1 MAEDKKTILV
11 VDDEPDVVDFLTTL
25 LQDNGYETMTAGNG
39 EEALDRVKETP
50 PHLVTLDITMPET
63 SGVRFYR
70 TMKESEEWKTV
81 PIIIVTGISSEFEKF
96 ISTRK
101 QVPPP
106 EGYVS
111 KPISEKEILA
121 LVEKLTN

>member
-1 MAEDKKTILV
+1 MAEKKTILV
-11 VDDEPDVVDFLTTL
+11 VDDETDVQTFLTTL
-25 LQDNGYETMTAGNG
+25 LQDNGYETMTAENG
-39 EEALDRVKETP
+39 EEALERIKGKRPD
-50 PHLVTLDITMPET
+50 LVSLDITMPET

-70 TMKESEEWKTV
+70 NIRESGEWKAIPV
-81 PIIIVTGISSEFEKF
+81 IIVTGISEEFEKF

-111 KPISEKEILA
+111 KPINEKEFLD
-121 LVEKLTN
+121 LVKKLT